1 MRMPHIFAPGRFT
14 LRPHHVA
21 LWTDAVAGDANE
33 AARIGGVLPSIA
45 LLLCFNGAG
54 ASIDDIMATLD
65 TKPERVLFGEIEL
78 EIDRP
83 LRAGLTYSI
92 DTAIVGS
99 EHKHGRKTGPF
110 DKVTLRYA
118 LSEGDRRAATVTQ
131 TWIISRDA

>member
-1 MRMPHIFAPGRFT
+1 
-14 LRPHHVA
+14 
-21 LWTDAVAGDANE
+21 
-33 AARIGGVLPSIA
+33 
-45 LLLCFNGAG
+45 
-54 ASIDDIMATLD
+54 MAILD

-131 TWIISRDA
+131 TWIISRDALPILPGRGSGPGPADGRPPRPSDAQACRQIGR

>member
-1 MRMPHIFAPGRFT
+1 
-14 LRPHHVA
+14 
-21 LWTDAVAGDANE
+21 
-33 AARIGGVLPSIA
+33 
-45 LLLCFNGAG
+45 
-54 ASIDDIMATLD
+54 MAILD

-118 LSEGDRRAATVTQ
+118 LSEGDRRAATVTP
-131 TWIISRDA
+131 TWIISRDASPPLPGRRSSPGHAYRRPPPRTSAR